1 MGEGMVLA
9 LSLLEL
15 MSFLREFLGVCYCS
29 SEVSQVSRAHLV
41 LGGLL
46 SYMLL

>member
-1 MGEGMVLA
+1 MALA

-15 MSFLREFLGVCYCS
+15 MSFLREFLGVYYCS
-29 SEVSQVSRAHLV
+29 SEVLQVSRAHLV

-46 SYMLL
+46 SYTLL